1 MTVTGCSYIE
11 LLQKSN
17 CVFCYLFGSQMR
29 LTHKL
34 VYIVSVVELLFK
46 AEAQC
51 FYIAVT
57 VETCYLFAETAL
69 KNSVLKSYHNI
80 VVFLE
85 VFKYILVNSRD
96 IVGIYKSGSG
106 ACLFFDK
113 LCRFL
118 TELIEGAKR
127 YHCYP

>member
-11 LLQKSN
+11 LLQKSYR
-17 CVFCYLFGSQMR
+17 VFCYLFGSQMR
-29 LTHKL
+29 LMHKF

-51 FYIAVT
+51 FNVAAA
-57 VETCYLFAETAL
+57 VETCYLLAETAL

-80 VVFLE
+80 VAFLE
-85 VFKYILVNSRD
+85 VFKRILVNSRD
-96 IVGIYKSGSG
+96 IVGIYKSGSCAG
-106 ACLFFDK
+106 LFLDK
-113 LCRFL
+113 TGSFF
-118 TELIEGAKR
+118 TELLEGAEC